1 MKRSVAGILLLIVF
15 LITFLSRAGISMQ
28 TDIFSYEAYFELR
41 QIENINENGSPLFED
56 PLSYGG
62 RSHLFPPIFYYLI
75 ALFGF
80 LGTSLAAKLIPNL
93 LSSFIIVTVYLM
105 SFHITKN
112 RLISIITAFFS
123 GFIPIFFVT
132 VNDISVYSLVILLM
146 VSITYFMMKI
156 NNRFHLNMAI
166 LFMIVLI
173 LSHSSAFLLILG
185 LLLYLLLL
193 RVESLEV
200 NKRELEL
207 ILFAS
212 FFVIWFN
219 FLLYKNAFLVHGPLI
234 FWQNIPLQILTNFFF
249 ELNLIQVI
257 YYIGIIPVVL
267 GIYAIYYVLFKE
279 KKRSVFLLVSMALIV
294 LLLLWLKTIP
304 FEVGLIFLSIV
315 LTVLSGYSMKL
326 IYSYFKKTKFSRS
339 GKWVLLGIFILFCLS
354 SVIPSVNLA
363 LNSVESVP
371 SDYEL
376 EALDWL
382 LNNTDNSSII
392 LARVEEGYMINHF
405 AKRKTVIDEDF
416 LLITD
421 AQQRYEDVQSV
432 FSLHLK
438 TEALRRLM
446 KYDVDYIY
454 FSGKFGDEEKLHYV
468 DEDCFDMVFN
478 KSVKIYK
485 VGCTIQ

>member
-1 MKRSVAGILLLIVF
+1 
-15 LITFLSRAGISMQ
+15 
-28 TDIFSYEAYFELR
+28 
-41 QIENINENGSPLFED
+41 
-56 PLSYGG
+56 
-62 RSHLFPPIFYYLI
+62 
-75 ALFGF
+75 
-80 LGTSLAAKLIPNL
+80 
-93 LSSFIIVTVYLM
+93 
-105 SFHITKN
+105 
-112 RLISIITAFFS
+112 
-123 GFIPIFFVT
+123 
-132 VNDISVYSLVILLM
+132 
-146 VSITYFMMKI
+146 
-156 NNRFHLNMAI
+156 
-166 LFMIVLI
+166 
-173 LSHSSAFLLILG
+173 
-185 LLLYLLLL
+185 
-193 RVESLEV
+193 
-200 NKRELEL
+200 
-207 ILFAS
+207 
-212 FFVIWFN
+212 
-219 FLLYKNAFLVHGPLI
+219 
-234 FWQNIPLQILTNFFF
+234 
-249 ELNLIQVI
+249 
-257 YYIGIIPVVL
+257 
-267 GIYAIYYVLFKE
+267 
-279 KKRSVFLLVSMALIV
+279 
-294 LLLLWLKTIP
+294 
-304 FEVGLIFLSIV
+304 
-315 LTVLSGYSMKL
+315 MKL